1 MHAGALRSIV
11 PRKGIVT
18 TNPLY
23 WMPVNVQEWL
33 SQLAGAVTTEQ
44 FGAIAK
50 LVLTS
55 WTQHPPCTMPA
66 DPEALAQASGLGSR
80 WSRNAT
86 RVLTIAQFREVADGR
101 LLCGWLNDLYKEQ
114 RERYEHR
121 SKAGKENRAKRE
133 QHDLPFP
140 SNGQPIGNRRKNQRR
155 TNGSSGG
162 DRREK
167 GEGVVPK
174 GTNTLDPPNKEKP
187 PDAPAPSG
195 ARVGLSTMPPITDIL
210 RLAGVER

>member
-1 MHAGALRSIV
+1 L

-33 SQLAGAVTTEQ
+33 SKLAGAVTTEQ

-55 WTQHPPCTMPA
+55 WTQQPACTMPA
-66 DPEALAQASGLGSR
+66 DPDALAQASGLGSR

-86 RVLTIAQFREVADGR
+86 RVLAVAGFREVTGSR

-114 RERYEHR
+114 HERYEHR

-133 QHDLPFP
+133 QSEIPFP
-140 SNGQPIGNRRKNQRR
+140 TNGQPMGNHRKYQRR

-162 DRREK
+162 DRSKK

-174 GTNTLDPPNKEKP
+174 GTNTLDPVHEEIA

-195 ARVGLSTMPPITDIL
+195 ARAGLSAMPPITDIL
-210 RLAGVER
+210 RIAGIER